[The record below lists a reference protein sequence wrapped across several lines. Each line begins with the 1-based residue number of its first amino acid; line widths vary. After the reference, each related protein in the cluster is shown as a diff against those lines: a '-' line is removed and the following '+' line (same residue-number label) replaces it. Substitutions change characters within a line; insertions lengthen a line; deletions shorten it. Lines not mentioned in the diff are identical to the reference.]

1 LSNPT
6 GNVLTGIRFHVT
18 TLCTSQSSNLT
29 DMFLQC
35 ADVSQAAHSVVALLY
50 FQDVSYKILHR
61 LR

>member
-1 LSNPT
+1 VNLSNPT

-35 ADVSQAAHSVVALLY
+35 ANVSQSCSFRCCITVFSRCQLQNTA
-50 FQDVSYKILHR
+50 
-61 LR
+61 